1 MAPPTNGPPV
11 RNQSQMLLKS
21 VILPLYNVLEYL
33 TSCIG
38 LALRARDNP
47 VPRHLQ
53 RPRRDQRYKGQSM
66 LLFHLIGI
74 IYSR

>member
-21 VILPLYNVLEYL
+21 VIFPLYNIGEHL

-38 LALRARDNP
+38 LALRAQDTQ
-47 VPRHLQ
+47 VLRHPQ

-66 LLFHLIGI
+66 LLFHLMV
-74 IYSR
+74 